1 MWNCHP
7 MMDFRPNANTRSGDP
22 PGTTDRPMFRRN
34 SGRRAPDACWPFHTN
49 RIIAMKL
56 QPSASSR
63 MRPLRAAI
71 ISLMWSSVMLTGP
84 VAAAEY
90 PLMEITLTS
99 QRHQQIESALR
110 NGDLTPLQAEFMLL
124 TTRNFDSPRDRFIAM
139 REWQSQHGDAM
150 KAELETKHAQEEPLR
165 LAHIAAARQER
176 AAQIAEGLAS
186 GRLGPLEAELAD
198 LMNREFANP
207 GERMQ
212 ALRKWNIK
220 NREAFDAERRVRHGD
235 EAADREERMAAI
247 QGGEIFLSVKTLES
261 QRAG

>member
-1 MWNCHP
+1 
-7 MMDFRPNANTRSGDP
+7 
-22 PGTTDRPMFRRN
+22 
-34 SGRRAPDACWPFHTN
+34 
-49 RIIAMKL
+49 
-56 QPSASSR
+56 
-63 MRPLRAAI
+63 
-71 ISLMWSSVMLTGP
+71 
-84 VAAAEY
+84 
-90 PLMEITLTS
+90 
-99 QRHQQIESALR
+99 
-110 NGDLTPLQAEFMLL
+110 
-124 TTRNFDSPRDRFIAM
+124 
-139 REWQSQHGDAM
+139 M

-235 EAADREERMAAI
+235 EEADGMMKSISGI
-247 QGGEIFLSVKTLES
+247 QGRREQSIADAAASGRIGPLEAEFLTLRGHSNTNFKEKHEAIRTWLARNGEAL
-261 QRAG
+261 